1 MNPESI
7 FNSGLFT
14 WIILP
19 FLIFLARVVDVTI
32 GTIRIIFLNRG
43 SRYLAPVLGFFEVL
57 IWLVAIRQVLA
68 NLSNLFCYIGYAA
81 GFAMG
86 NFIGMLIDDKLAIGR
101 LILRI
106 IVQKDSEKLL
116 NSLHRKGFGVTELE
130 ARGSRGKVRIIYTV
144 IDRINLDR
152 ALHSIEK
159 YNPNAFYTIESV
171 QTVKEGIFPAQRS
184 VLKKMFPWPP
194 KIYRRF
200 RLYPR
205 LWGRRKGK

>member
-7 FNSGLFT
+7 LNSGLFT

-43 SRYLAPVLGFFEVL
+43 SRYMAPVLGFFEVF
-57 IWLVAIRQVLA
+57 IWLLAIRQVLA
-68 NLSNLFCYIGYAA
+68 NLSNIFCYIGYAA

-86 NFIGMLIDDKLAIGR
+86 NYIGMLIDNKLAIGR

-106 IVQKDSEKLL
+106 IIQTDPEKLL
-116 NSLHRKGFGVTELE
+116 NSFKRKSIGVTEVA
-130 ARGSRGKVRIIYTV
+130 ARGSRGQVRIIYTV
-144 IDRINLDR
+144 INRIDLDR
-152 ALHSIEK
+152 ALSSIHK

-171 QTVKEGIFPAQRS
+171 LTAKEGIFPAQPS
-184 VLKKMFPWPP
+184 LMKKLFPRRP
-194 KIYRRF
+194 KIYWRF

-205 LWGRRKGK
+205 LWGKRKGK

>member
-86 NFIGMLIDDKLAIGR
+86 K
-101 LILRI
+101 
-106 IVQKDSEKLL
+106 
-116 NSLHRKGFGVTELE
+116 
-130 ARGSRGKVRIIYTV
+130 
-144 IDRINLDR
+144 
-152 ALHSIEK
+152 
-159 YNPNAFYTIESV
+159 FYRD
-171 QTVKEGIFPAQRS
+171 AH
-184 VLKKMFPWPP
+184 
-194 KIYRRF
+194 
-200 RLYPR
+200 
-205 LWGRRKGK
+205 